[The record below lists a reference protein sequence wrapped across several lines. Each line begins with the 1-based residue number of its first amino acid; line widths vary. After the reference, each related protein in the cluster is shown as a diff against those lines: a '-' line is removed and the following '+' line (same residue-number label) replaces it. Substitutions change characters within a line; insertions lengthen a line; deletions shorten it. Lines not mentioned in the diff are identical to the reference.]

1 MHKTE
6 HIFVH
11 ARIRDF
17 DLVPTQHLFHSFKF
31 QVFQGLQLHPGLP
44 MATGSADIASVKAKM
59 GPVNNMETES
69 ENGSSNF
76 VFQCRRRKK
85 DE

>member
-1 MHKTE
+1 
-6 HIFVH
+6 
-11 ARIRDF
+11 
-17 DLVPTQHLFHSFKF
+17 
-31 QVFQGLQLHPGLP
+31 
-44 MATGSADIASVKAKM
+44 MATGSADIASVKAKI
-59 GPVNNMETES
+59 GHVNNMETES